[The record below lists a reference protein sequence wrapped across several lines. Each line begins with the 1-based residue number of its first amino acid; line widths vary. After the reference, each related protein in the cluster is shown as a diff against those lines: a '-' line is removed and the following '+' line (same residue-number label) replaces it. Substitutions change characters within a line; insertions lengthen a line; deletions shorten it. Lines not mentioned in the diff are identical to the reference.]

1 MGTIAEIALAS
12 NITGLHEDSVQLL
25 MEGGE
30 AIAKTLDGLLLS
42 KKGRIFLACLFCAF
56 HTACNGIKIND
67 DPELDAALKDDMDR
81 IRKKPLADQV
91 INLIADPYEET
102 QSYYMMYMQRALHN
116 LLAEFRAEYEQEKED
131 NEELRPET

>member
-1 MGTIAEIALAS
+1 MRIMAEIALAS
-12 NITGLHEDSVQLL
+12 NITGLHVDSVQLL
-25 MEGGE
+25 TEGGE
-30 AIAKTLDGLLLS
+30 VIAKTLDGLLLS
-42 KKGRIFLACLFCAF
+42 KNGRIFLACLFCAF
-56 HTACNGIKIND
+56 HTACNGIEVKD

-116 LLAEFRAEYEQEKED
+116 LLADLRAECEQEKGGQ
-131 NEELRPET
+131 